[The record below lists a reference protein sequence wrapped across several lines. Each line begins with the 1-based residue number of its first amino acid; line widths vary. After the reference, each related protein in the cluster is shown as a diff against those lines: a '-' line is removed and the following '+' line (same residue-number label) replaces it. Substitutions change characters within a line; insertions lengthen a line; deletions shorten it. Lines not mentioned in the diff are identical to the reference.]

1 MKYWKLFWNNLNLGW
16 KRIHYIIFFLLIIV
30 HPILGFY
37 YGDHV
42 TLKQFMWWLLF
53 CVIITILYLMVVSL
67 VMWVIDGFKE
77 RD

>member
-37 YGDHV
+37 YGDPV